1 LIPYFIIHNN
11 INVALL
17 WSTGVTL
24 VILLLFGVAKTHFSG
39 AAGGWKGYAWGAIST
54 MLVGGL
60 AGESRAPLSISSFAT
75 RSGFGFVE
83 LICSSF
89 FVSTAGAAFG
99 LVRLIESH

>member
-1 LIPYFIIHNN
+1 
-11 INVALL
+11 
-17 WSTGVTL
+17 
-24 VILLLFGVAKTHFSG
+24 
-39 AAGGWKGYAWGAIST
+39 